1 MVNNLFIIEKINW
14 YNIYVHITSLSMT
27 LDMWVAFFF
36 SWVISVFLWNYIIS
50 EDGTNINDYLAA
62 VRDMDH
68 KTGEPLNL
76 DPCYIHCSY
85 VCRNKFLVNSS
96 CAKYFVFTNCWLCL
110 RLSLSVSVSVSVS
123 LSLSHIGDVPTKK
136 FILQY
141 AYMILGIKS
150 YESNVYVR
158 VCVCL
163 WLWALVS
170 VCSCEFIILFCTISY
185 TTVLGLQNKL
195 FQLNLMSDCWTCSEQ
210 LFTHII

>member
-123 LSLSHIGDVPTKK
+123 LSLSLSLTSGMY
-136 FILQY
+136 LQRNLY
-141 AYMILGIKS
+141 YSMLTWYLG
-150 YESNVYVR
+150 SNHMRVMFMY
-158 VCVCL
+158 VCVCACDCGHL
-163 WLWALVS
+163 WVCVLVS
-170 VCSCEFIILFCTISY
+170 SLFYFAQSLT
-185 TTVLGLQNKL
+185 LQ
-195 FQLNLMSDCWTCSEQ
+195 S
-210 LFTHII
+210 